1 MKCKNYIFTLL
12 VAFATLLSWWVVP
25 SLVKKAT
32 DDSHSYPLMYYSSIL
47 KELCIIDFRGGNET
61 FSDAS

>member
-25 SLVKKAT
+25 SLVKEGYRRLAFLSV
-32 DDSHSYPLMYYSSIL
+32 DVL
-47 KELCIIDFRGGNET
+47 
-61 FSDAS
+61 